1 MRLPLRMMSELT
13 NPRQEGDAI
22 KVFVR
27 YLAEKLYP
35 GLQIAEWPDKTNT
48 STADIDAVAEAGSQ
62 RIAIEHTSADSLP
75 DQRLHDDRFMKAI
88 GYLENELSG
97 QLNYRL
103 RVTIPFG
110 SVPTGIYWNGIRDR
124 LRRWILHDV
133 PSLPYGI
140 KLDIRLD
147 GVPFPLTV
155 HKSSS
160 CVHGL
165 FLARSLIEYTD
176 FTQRLPVAN
185 RTKGTKACKV

>member
-1 MRLPLRMMSELT
+1 MRLPLQMMSALT

-35 GLQIAEWPDKTNT
+35 GLQITEWPDKTNT

-124 LRRWILHDV
+124 LRRWILHDSRAC
-133 PSLPYGI
+133 PTGSSLTSVSTEFRSH
-140 KLDIRLD
+140 L
-147 GVPFPLTV
+147 
-155 HKSSS
+155 
-160 CVHGL
+160 L
-165 FLARSLIEYTD
+165 FISRALASM
-176 FTQRLPVAN
+176 
-185 RTKGTKACKV
+185 ACFLRAV